1 MIAALLLFTSA
12 IGSLNHKHAKE
23 DIRQLE
29 DALRRSCVT
38 GYTIEGRYPP
48 SVDYIIDHYGLQI
61 DQTRYTVYYQIFA
74 ENILPDIA
82 VFEKKS

>member
-12 IGSLNHKHAKE
+12 VSGLNHEHAKE

-29 DALRRSCVT
+29 DALRRSCVAC
-38 GYTIEGRYPP
+38 YAIEGRYPP
-48 SVDYIIDHYGLQI
+48 SVDYLKAHYGLQV
-61 DQTRYTVYYQIFA
+61 DRSRYTVYYQIFA
-74 ENILPDIA
+74 ENLMPDIA